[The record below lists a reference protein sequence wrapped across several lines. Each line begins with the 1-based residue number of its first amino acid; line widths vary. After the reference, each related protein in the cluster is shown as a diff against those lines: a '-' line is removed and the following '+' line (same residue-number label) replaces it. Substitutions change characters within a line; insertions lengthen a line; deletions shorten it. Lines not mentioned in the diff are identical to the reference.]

1 MLRKG
6 KDLFDAVFAMISR
19 DLGPSGPKTVDV
31 LRAAASLCER
41 DESAARL
48 FVEQLAMA
56 AAAAELRRIGAG
68 RIADAYAESRLAT
81 GWRYTYG
88 MLDMRFDAR
97 FIVEL
102 LYPPM

>member
-1 MLRKG
+1 
-6 KDLFDAVFAMISR
+6 
-19 DLGPSGPKTVDV
+19 
-31 LRAAASLCER
+31 
-41 DESAARL
+41 
-48 FVEQLAMA
+48 MA

-102 LYPPM
+102 LYPAAEP